1 MGSNPIL
8 AATGAPLLHRSR
20 YAAPMAELTTLHLTA
35 VVEEEPAP
43 AAPQPPLV
51 TSFDVRVPA

>member
-8 AATGAPLLHRSR
+8 AARPAPF
-20 YAAPMAELTTLHLTA
+20 EVCD
-35 VVEEEPAP
+35 VVEAYLEEEPAP
-43 AAPQPPLV
+43 AMPQTPLV

>member
-8 AATGAPLLHRSR
+8 AATDRDPF
-20 YAAPMAELTTLHLTA
+20 A
-35 VVEEEPAP
+35 VYLEEEPAP
-43 AAPQPPLV
+43 PLPQPPLV